1 VIIIIKTMR
10 VVRQYKVVEINKYL
24 KRVLIIY
31 LLIVVEIKINQKL
44 LIIINQ

>member
-1 VIIIIKTMR
+1 MIIIIKTMR